1 MHARHEIS
9 VMEGILENAVQ
20 YGAQVLNRRLQA
32 SAAAPDMVLLSG
44 ASRARG
50 FRLDGYGVFFDVE
63 FPAIRRSVV
72 WSFRMLDRPDPALRS
87 AFQDLRRNVQS
98 LSDPRARQDL
108 ERALNLFEG
117 QMRPFIGAGQAAA
130 PGAITAASTDAGRPP
145 AASAPGPTATMED
158 PRAIYLGEVKN
169 ALVDAMLDHGGPI
182 GVGQDEWLTVAARE
196 SDGRVVP
203 GDPGD
208 AATTV
213 ILRIKGS
220 DLAGVREGRLPR
232 EEARKR
238 IEAREF

>member
-1 MHARHEIS
+1 MQARHEIS

-20 YGAQVLNRRLQA
+20 YGAQMLNRRLQA

-72 WSFRMLDRPDPALRS
+72 WSFRMLDRPDPALAT

-98 LSDPRARQDL
+98 LSDSRARQDL
-108 ERALNLFEG
+108 ERALRLFEG
-117 QMRPFIGAGQAAA
+117 QMRPFIGAGQAAP
-130 PGAITAASTDAGRPP
+130 PGIAAASTDRGRLP
-145 AASAPGPTATMED
+145 ATSAPGPTATMED
-158 PRAIYLGEVKN
+158 PRAIYLGEVRN
-169 ALVDAMLDHGGPI
+169 LLVEAMLDHSGPI

-196 SDGRVVP
+196 SEGRVVP

-208 AATTV
+208 AALTV

-220 DLAGVREGRLPR
+220 DLAAVREGRLPR

-238 IEAREF
+238 IDAREF